1 MSNLT
6 FADTCGI
13 PLSSYG
19 LLLASVICNRLE
31 ITPDEVKT
39 VSQFDAACAYLK
51 AIHPDDD
58 PDFDEAADVH
68 PQQFKPDQ
76 SHE

>member
-6 FADTCGI
+6 FTDTCGI

-39 VSQFDAACAYLK
+39 VSQFEAASAYLK
-51 AIHPDDD
+51 ALHPHDD
-58 PDFDEAADVH
+58 PDCDEATDAH
-68 PQQFKPDQ
+68 QQLKPEQ
-76 SHE
+76 GHE